1 MKGIGKWVV
10 KLRHVILIAAV
21 VLLIPS
27 GIGYLNTRIN
37 YDVLTYLPK
46 DIETMVGQD
55 ILLDEFG
62 QGAVS
67 MVVVR
72 GMEFKDVASL
82 KAEIEEVPH
91 VKDVIWYDSFV
102 PLSTPVEMLP
112 QDVRDAFLHGDA
124 TLMAVTYDTGTSADE
139 TMEAITEIRKLA
151 TENVYLAGISGIVT
165 DTRDLAN
172 AEEPIYVLLAVIF
185 ATIILGISMDTFLA
199 PVFFLL
205 SIGMCIIYNLGSNW
219 FFGEISYITK
229 ALAAVL
235 QLGVT
240 MDYSIFLWHSFKEK
254 QQTFPGDSRS
264 AMAAAINMTLQSV
277 IGSSITTIAGFIALC
292 FMSFTLGLDIGVV
305 MAKGVIFG
313 VIGCVTILPSMIL
326 TFEKAIEKTAHK
338 PLLPKFEKIPDFIQR
353 HYKAVLVLFVLIW
366 IPAVWGYTHA
376 SVYYKLDDTLPKDL
390 PSVVSN
396 RVLDED
402 FHMGA
407 THMILVDSNIES
419 SKVSAM
425 CDEMK
430 KVDGVKSVIGIDALL
445 GPGIPREVLPEKIT
459 NALVSKDWELMLI
472 NSEYPTASDE
482 VNRQV
487 TELGSILHRYDKN
500 GMLIGEAPCTLD
512 LIRITDHD
520 FQVVNWAS
528 IGLIFIIIF
537 FVFKSL
543 SLPVLLVLVIEFAIF
558 INMGIPGFTGT
569 ELPFVASVVI
579 GTIQLGSTVDYA
591 ILMTGRYQTERAA
604 GNSKEEAVMIAHKT
618 SFTSI
623 IVSAFSFF
631 AATFGVG
638 LYSNISMISSL
649 CLLMAR
655 GALISMAT
663 VLIVLPSVLLFMD
676 PVIVRTS
683 IGFLP
688 ESQRKHN
695 GSKHTADPQPQG

>member
-1 MKGIGKWVV
+1 MQNFGKAVV
-10 KLRHVILIAAV
+10 KARYVILV
-21 VLLIPS
+21 VAFLLLIPS
-27 GIGYLNTRIN
+27 LIGYKATRIN
-37 YDVLTYLPK
+37 YDMLTYLPSTI
-46 DIETMVGQD
+46 DTMKGQK
-55 ILLDEFG
+55 ILEDDFG
-62 QGAVS
+62 TGAIS
-67 MVVVR
+67 MVIVEGKSDKEVV
-72 GMEFKDVASL
+72 AL
-82 KAEIEEVPH
+82 KKKIEKVDH
-91 VKDVIWYDSFV
+91 VKKVLWYDSFADISV
-102 PLSTPVEMLP
+102 PKELLP
-112 QDVRDAFLHGDA
+112 KKLEDAFVNGDA

-199 PVFFLL
+199 PIFFLL

-326 TFEKAIEKTAHK
+326 AFEKAIEKTAHK

-407 THMILVDSNIES
+407 THMILVDSDIES

-459 NALVSKDWELMLI
+459 SALVSEDWELMLI

-520 FQVVNWAS
+520 FRVVNWAS

-569 ELPFVASVVI
+569 KLPFVASVVI

-591 ILMTGRYQTERAA
+591 ILMTSRYQTERAA
-604 GNSKEEAVMIAHKT
+604 GNTKEEAVMIAHKT